1 MQGIPP
7 AVDRPRL
14 CHRGQIKPPHG
25 SGKARSGAEDG
36 LTAQRL
42 HAGVQHADYPQGGG
56 PSCRNEG
63 TVAVTRRTTREQRA
77 EMRCD
82 RKEAYL

>member
-1 MQGIPP
+1 MQGKPP
-7 AVDRPRL
+7 AVDRQGL
-14 CHRGQIKPPHG
+14 CHRGQINPQPG
-25 SGKARSGAEDG
+25 SGEARSGAGRG

-42 HAGVQHADYPQGGG
+42 HAVVQHADYPQGGG